1 MKIKIIDDDMQF
13 IDYLT
18 KKLKDQLDNVVIDGS
33 TSFKNEY
40 DYDIYFL
47 DIDMP
52 VNGIEIA
59 RKIKSYN
66 DNMIVIFVSFRDDLI
81 FEALQTFPYY
91 FLRKKYIE
99 EELIIIIDRIK
110 KLFIN
115 DKIDI
120 YYKGSN
126 ISLEIS
132 KIFYIE
138 KNGQYTHIVTE
149 NNIYVVKHS
158 MKYYEKRLPIEMF
171 GYVSQSFLAN
181 YHYVEKENNQY
192 VLMKNNCITY
202 YSRGRRKKFL
212 DHYLKYMT
220 Q

>member
-138 KNGQYTHIVTE
+138 KNGQYTHIVTK

-202 YSRGRRKKFL
+202 YSRGRRKNFL